1 MASLRIAVKQ
11 VAKPRGSAEAYICP
25 KALLLSYNTW
35 PSLEAIFAIQY
46 NTIQNHRGRKEGRKE
61 MNGTMISSSNT
72 SVRRDAT
79 HNVNAH
85 NSKISVVSTP
95 RPIQQHTTTPSDPT
109 RHAHMHEK
117 QDVVKD
123 LITYRT
129 RRPELVCPWTSN
141 LALFPSLS
149 SPPQATVGSSC
160 ECEWS
165 SRRLQDVL
173 GFKWH
178 ADRNLAKWGT
188 RLRWCPAA
196 EPRRA
201 RSKPGGGPARDGGG
215 EISHL
220 RSLFVWRPG
229 SRRETTL

>member
-46 NTIQNHRGRKEGRKE
+46 NTKSQRKEGRKE

-95 RPIQQHTTTPSDPT
+95 RPIQQHTRTPSDRT
-109 RHAHMHEK
+109 RHAHTHEK
-117 QDVVKD
+117 QEVVKD
-123 LITYRT
+123 MITYRT
-129 RRPELVCPWTSN
+129 RRPELVCPWTSS
-141 LALFPSLS
+141 LALFLSLS
-149 SPPQATVGSSC
+149 SPPQATLGSSC
-160 ECEWS
+160 ECE
-165 SRRLQDVL
+165 
-173 GFKWH
+173 
-178 ADRNLAKWGT
+178 
-188 RLRWCPAA
+188 
-196 EPRRA
+196 
-201 RSKPGGGPARDGGG
+201 
-215 EISHL
+215 
-220 RSLFVWRPG
+220 
-229 SRRETTL
+229 